1 MNVRVRLYM
10 IKPVLIFLVFSFS
23 LLYAQSIPDSATETD
38 AKTLVSLDTNKLDP
52 NSFWYMTELD
62 LSESAIQSMTESEF
76 LKIPWKRIAVPG
88 NIYSN
93 NKDYVGK
100 KNILLAKWI
109 QFSEDP
115 STQYSIRLGII
126 NDRDKTYLNGY
137 WIGNTGQWDAKE
149 PQAYDK
155 LRIYNIPSNVIR
167 YGKKNLLLLK
177 IQPYFENSGGI
188 EQDETTLGPSDK
200 IFARY
205 YKDEFVKLLFLTIYL
220 TVGGY
225 FLFLYI
231 RRRKDRENL
240 FFALFSFSFV
250 IYNFL
255 RNQLKY
261 EFGFPFLEMKKM
273 EYMVILLLIPFMYH
287 FLRTLFEERY
297 SIWGKILDGLQT
309 GFFLFFLLTSDI
321 ETFSFLLTNFVQPT
335 WIVYVVL
342 IFVILYR
349 NLKKKE
355 RRAFY
360 ITIGLTI
367 VLFAAVVDT
376 ATNRNY
382 WVFPRIMGY
391 TFLVFNIS
399 LAIIL
404 ANSFVKLN
412 EEVEDLNKN
421 LEKKVEERTD
431 ALNESLNQLQI
442 LKEKQD
448 GDYFLTSLL
457 IQPLARIENKI
468 PEIKIET
475 YVNQKKKFQFRG
487 KDGEIG
493 GDICIVGTVH
503 LESGDYTVFANGD
516 AMGKSIQGAGG
527 ALVLGVVF
535 QAVLSR
541 AKSSYTKSRPPELWL
556 KDLYVELQSVFVSF
570 DGSMLSSVVL
580 GMVSKDGF
588 VYYINA
594 EHPWSILYRDGVAS
608 FIETELSMRKLGF
621 PKNDHYFQ
629 IKTFSLEAGDT
640 LLIGSDGR
648 DDIVLPSENSSLRS
662 INEDETLILR
672 FVERSESNLKRLV
685 HEIESSG
692 EITDDLSFLKIEYFP
707 KKTRISFPELVRT
720 EYLEIKTKSNQGN
733 YTEALDKLYPLIEN
747 YPHPS
752 FFALAGKLQYQLK
765 NWAEAIVNFKL
776 AAKENPNRED
786 YLYMT
791 AKTLV
796 KNGQN
801 QEAVIWCERL
811 FLRNKLYKQN
821 TKLLMNL
828 LDKTNNIEKKEFYL
842 EFFSHEQNIV

>member
-1 MNVRVRLYM
+1 MNVQVRLYM
-10 IKPVLIFLVFSFS
+10 IKSIFIFLVFSFS
-23 LLYAQSIPDSATETD
+23 LLHSQTFTNSTTKPDGSGI
-38 AKTLVSLDTNKLDP
+38 VSLDTIP
-52 NSFWYMTELD
+52 NNPDTLWFMSEEDLTEAEIQS
-62 LSESAIQSMTESEF
+62 LSESNFNT
-76 LKIPWKRIAVPG
+76 KVWKQIAVPG
-88 NIYSN
+88 NLYT
-93 NKDYVGK
+93 NKEDYADK
-100 KNILLAKWI
+100 KIVTLAKWI
-109 QFSEDP
+109 QFPLDH
-115 STQYSIRLGII
+115 STQYSFRLGVI
-126 NDRDKTYLNGY
+126 NDRDRTYLNGKF
-137 WIGNTGQWDAKE
+137 IGGTGEWNATE

-155 LRIYNIPSNVIR
+155 LRFYNIPSEFIH
-167 YGKKNLLLLK
+167 YGKKNLLLIK
-177 IQPYFENSGGI
+177 IQPYFGNSGGI
-188 EQDETTLGPSDK
+188 EQDETSLGPTNK
-200 IFARY
+200 VNARF
-205 YKDEFVKLLFLTIYL
+205 YKDEFIKLLFLTIYS

-225 FLFLYI
+225 FLFLFI

-250 IYNFL
+250 VYNFL

-261 EFGFPFLEMKKM
+261 EFAFSFLEMKKL
-273 EYMVILLLIPFMYH
+273 EYMTILLLIPFMYH
-287 FLRTLFEERY
+287 FLRTLFEEKY
-297 SIWGKILDGLQT
+297 NVLGKILDVLQL
-309 GFFLFFLLTSDI
+309 FCFLYFAFTQNI

-335 WIVYVVL
+335 WLLYVVL
-342 IFVILYR
+342 IFVILFK
-349 NLKKKE
+349 NLRKKE
-355 RRAFY
+355 RRAVY
-360 ITIGLTI
+360 ITIGITI

-457 IQPLARIENKI
+457 IQPLARIDNQI
-468 PEIKIET
+468 PEIQIET
-475 YVNQKKKFQFRG
+475 YVNQKKKFHFRG

-503 LESGDYTVFANGD
+503 LELGEFTVFANGD

-580 GMVSKDGF
+580 GMVGKDGF

-629 IKTFSLEAGDT
+629 TKTFQLEPGDT

-648 DDIVLPSENSSLRS
+648 DDIGFFQEENSIRT

-672 FVERSESNLKRLV
+672 FVERSKTELSDLV
-685 HEIESSG
+685 HEIEMSG
-692 EITDDLSFLKIEYFP
+692 EITDDLSFLKIHYSPVNRRMSLPDFV
-707 KKTRISFPELVRT
+707 KK
-720 EYLEIKTKSNQGN
+720 EYLEIKSKSKQGEYQN
-733 YTEALDKLYPLIEN
+733 ALEQLQQLMEKFS
-747 YPHPS
+747 HPN
-752 FFALAGKLQYQLK
+752 FYAFAGKLQYQLK
-765 NWAEAIVNFKL
+765 NWKDAIQNLKL
-776 AAKENPNRED
+776 ATKENPMRED
-786 YLYMT
+786 YIFMT
-791 AKTLV
+791 ANALH
-796 KNGQN
+796 KNNQP

-811 FLRNKLYKQN
+811 FLRNKFHKQN
-821 TKLLMNL
+821 TKLFLYL
-828 LDKTNNIEKKEFYL
+828 LDLTKNIDKKEFYL
-842 EFFSHEQNIV
+842 EFLSTNKV

>member
-1 MNVRVRLYM
+1 M
-10 IKPVLIFLVFSFS
+10 IKPILIFLVFSFS
-23 LLYAQSIPDSATETD
+23 LLHSQTITNSTTKVMEV
-38 AKTLVSLDTNKLDP
+38 VSLDSKGNDP
-52 NSFWYMTELD
+52 ETLWFMLEED
-62 LSESAIQSMTESEF
+62 LNEVEIKSISESNFSKFQWTRVFIPGSLYAKKEDYSSK
-76 LKIPWKRIAVPG
+76 KIVT
-88 NIYSN
+88 
-93 NKDYVGK
+93 
-100 KNILLAKWI
+100 LAKWI
-109 QFSEDP
+109 QFPNDQ
-115 STQYSIRLGII
+115 STQYSLRLGII
-126 NDRDKTYLNGY
+126 NDRDITYLNGHL
-137 WIGNTGQWDAKE
+137 IGQTGLWNATD

-155 LRIYNIPSNVIR
+155 LRIYNVPSNFIQHD
-167 YGKKNLLLLK
+167 KKNLLIVK
-177 IQPYFENSGGI
+177 IQPYFGNSGGI
-188 EQDETTLGPSDK
+188 EQDETLLGPTDK
-200 IFARY
+200 ITSRF
-205 YKDEFVKLLFLTIYL
+205 YKDEFIKLLFLTIYS

-225 FLFLYI
+225 FLFLFI

-250 IYNFL
+250 VYNFL

-261 EFGFPFLEMKKM
+261 EFGFPFLEMKKL
-273 EYMVILLLIPFMYH
+273 EYMTILLLIPFMYH
-287 FLRTLFEERY
+287 FLRTLFDERY
-297 SIWGKILDGLQT
+297 SIFGKILDGLQL
-309 GFFLFFLLTSDI
+309 GFFLYFAFTENI
-321 ETFSFLLTNFVQPT
+321 ESFSFLLSNFVQPT
-335 WIVYVVL
+335 WLIYVIL
-342 IFVILYR
+342 IFAILIKHLR
-349 NLKKKE
+349 KKE

-360 ITIGLTI
+360 ITIGITI
-367 VLFAAVVDT
+367 VLMAAIVDL

-412 EEVEDLNKN
+412 EQVEDLNKN

-457 IQPLARIENKI
+457 IHPLARIDNRI

-493 GDICIVGTVH
+493 GDICVVGTVQ
-503 LESGDYTVFANGD
+503 LEYGDYTVFANGD

-527 ALVLGVVF
+527 ALVFGVVF

-580 GMVSKDGF
+580 GMVGKDGF

-629 IKTFSLEAGDT
+629 IKTFSLLAGDV

-648 DDIVLPSENSSLRS
+648 DDLGLGQEEEEFRS

-672 FVERSESNLKRLV
+672 LVERSEAILPGLV
-685 HEIESSG
+685 QEIKNSG
-692 EITDDLSFLKIEYFP
+692 EITDDLSFLKIEF
-707 KKTRISFPELVRT
+707 SPEYPRMSLPDTIRK
-720 EYLEIKTKSNQGN
+720 EYLEIKQTTKQGA
-733 YTEALDKLYPLIEN
+733 YQEALERLVSLMQN
-747 YPHPS
+747 YSHPT
-752 FFALAGKLQYQLK
+752 FYALAGKLHYQLK
-765 NWAEAIVNFKL
+765 NWMDAIENLKL
-776 AAKENPNRED
+776 ASKKNPVRED
-786 YLYMT
+786 YLFMT
-791 AKTLV
+791 ARALY
-796 KNGQN
+796 KNGQYTDS
-801 QEAVIWCERL
+801 VIWSERL
-811 FLRNKLYKQN
+811 FLRNKFHKQN
-821 TKLLMNL
+821 TTLFMHL
-828 LDKTNNIEKKEFYL
+828 LDQTNHVDKKEFYL
-842 EFFSHEQNIV
+842 GFLTTKEI

>member
-1 MNVRVRLYM
+1 M
-10 IKPVLIFLVFSFS
+10 IKIVLIFLVFSFS
-23 LLYAQSIPDSATETD
+23 LLHAQTLPDSTTESPSQE
-38 AKTLVSLDTNKLDP
+38 LVSLDTKKNDP
-52 NSFWYMTELD
+52 SSFWYMTEEE
-62 LSESAIQSMTESEF
+62 LSDSEIQSITESNF
-76 LKIPWKRIAVPG
+76 FNRKWVRVSIPG
-88 NIYSN
+88 NLY
-93 NKDYVGK
+93 KEKEKHK
-100 KNILLAKWI
+100 KKQTIFLAKWI
-109 QFSEDP
+109 QVPKDF
-115 STQYSIRLGII
+115 STQYSFRLGII
-126 NDRDKTYLNGY
+126 NDRDRTYLNGHL
-137 WIGNTGQWDAKE
+137 IGNTGVWNASD

-155 LRIYNIPSNVIR
+155 LRIYNIPSHTIQ
-167 YGKKNLLLLK
+167 YGKKNLLLIQ
-177 IQPYFENSGGI
+177 IQPYFGSSGGI
-188 EQDETTLGPSDK
+188 EQDETIFGPSDK
-200 IFARY
+200 IHSRF
-205 YKDEFVKLLFLTIYL
+205 YKDEFIKLIFLTVYS

-225 FLFLYI
+225 FLFLFI
-231 RRRKDRENL
+231 RRQKDRENF

-261 EFGFPFLEMKKM
+261 EFGFPFLEMKKV

-287 FLRTLFEERY
+287 FLRTLFEHRY
-297 SIWGKILDGLQT
+297 NIFGKILDGLQLA
-309 GFFLFFLLTSDI
+309 FFLYFLFFRNI
-321 ETFSFLLTNFVQPT
+321 ETFSFLLTNFAQPT
-335 WIVYVVL
+335 WLVYVVL
-342 IFVILYR
+342 IFSILFK
-349 NLKKKE
+349 NLRKKE
-355 RRAFY
+355 RRAVY
-360 ITIGLTI
+360 ITIGITI
-367 VLFAAVVDT
+367 VLIAALIDS

-468 PEIKIET
+468 HELQIET
-475 YVNQKKKFQFRG
+475 YLDQKKKFQFRG

-503 LESGDYTVFANGD
+503 LDSGNYTVFANGD

-580 GMVSKDGF
+580 GMMAKDGF

-629 IKTFSLEAGDT
+629 IKTFALEVGDI

-648 DDIVLPSENSSLRS
+648 DDIELSKGDESVRL

-672 FVERSESNLKRLV
+672 FVERSEGNLKKLV
-685 HEIESSG
+685 HEIKSSG
-692 EITDDLSFLKIEYFP
+692 EITDDLSFLKIIYQP
-707 KKTRISFPELVRT
+707 DNQRMSLPE
-720 EYLEIKTKSNQGN
+720 EIKNNYLEIKEITKNGN
-733 YTEALDKLYPLIEN
+733 HSDALEKLLPLMEN
-747 YPHPS
+747 YPHHS
-752 FFALAGKLQYQLK
+752 FFTLAGKLEYQLK
-765 NWAEAIVNFKL
+765 NWQNAGNYFKL
-776 AAKENPNRED
+776 AAKENPNSED
-786 YLYMT
+786 ILYMA
-791 AKTLV
+791 AKALY
-796 KNGQN
+796 KNGQIA
-801 QEAVIWCERL
+801 EAVIWCERL
-811 FLRNKLYKQN
+811 FLRNKLHQQN
-821 TKLLMNL
+821 TKLFLYL
-828 LDKTNNIEKKEFYL
+828 LDRTNNIDKKEFYL
-842 EFFSHEQNIV
+842 EFVKHGQSIG

>member
-1 MNVRVRLYM
+1 M
-10 IKPVLIFLVFSFS
+10 IKIVLIFLVFSFS
-23 LLYAQSIPDSATETD
+23 LLHSQTLPDSTTESNS
-38 AKTLVSLDTNKLDP
+38 KELVSLDTKKEDP
-52 NSFWYMTELD
+52 ATFWYMTEED
-62 LSESAIQSMTESEF
+62 LNDLEIQSIKESNF
-76 LKIPWKRIAVPG
+76 LQRKWKRIAIPG
-88 NIYSN
+88 NLYK
-93 NKDYVGK
+93 NKEDNKRKQTVF
-100 KNILLAKWI
+100 LAKWI
-109 QFSEDP
+109 HITKDP
-115 STQYSIRLGII
+115 STQYSLRLGII
-126 NDRDKTYLNGY
+126 NDRDKTYLNGHL
-137 WIGNTGQWDAKE
+137 IGNTGVWNASD

-155 LRIYNIPSNVIR
+155 LRIYRVPSHLIQ
-167 YGKKNLLLLK
+167 YGKKNLLLIQ
-177 IQPYFENSGGI
+177 IQPYFGNSGGI
-188 EQDETTLGPSDK
+188 EQDETILGPSEK
-200 IFARY
+200 IDSRF
-205 YKDEFVKLLFLTIYL
+205 YKDEFIKLIFLTIYA

-225 FLFLYI
+225 FLFLFI
-231 RRRKDRENL
+231 RRQKDRENF

-250 IYNFL
+250 VYNFL

-261 EFGFPFLEMKKM
+261 EFGFPFLEMKKF

-297 SIWGKILDGLQT
+297 HILGKILDGLQL
-309 GFFLFFLLTSDI
+309 GFFLYFAFSKDI
-321 ETFSFLLTNFVQPT
+321 ETFSFLLTNFIQPT

-342 IFVILYR
+342 IFSILFK

-360 ITIGLTI
+360 ITIGISI
-367 VLFAAVVDT
+367 VLVAAIIDS

-431 ALNESLNQLQI
+431 ALNESLIQLQI

-468 PEIKIET
+468 SELDIET
-475 YVNQKKKFQFRG
+475 YVDQKKKFQFRG

-503 LESGDYTVFANGD
+503 LDSGDYTVFANGD

-580 GMVSKDGF
+580 GMMAKDGF

-629 IKTFSLEAGDT
+629 IKTFALEAGDT

-648 DDIVLPSENSSLRS
+648 DDIELKQQDESIRL

-672 FVERSESNLKRLV
+672 FVERSEGNLKELV

-692 EITDDLSFLKIEYFP
+692 EITDDLSFLKIVYQP
-707 KKTRISFPELVRT
+707 KNQRMSLSEAIRT
-720 EYLEIKTKSNQGN
+720 EYLEIKSTSKLGN
-733 YTEALDKLYPLIEN
+733 FAEAISKLLPLMEN

-752 FFALAGKLQYQLK
+752 FFALAGKLYYQLK
-765 NWAEAIVNFKL
+765 NWSEAAKHLKL

-786 YLYMT
+786 YLYMA
-791 AKTLV
+791 AKSLY
-796 KNGQN
+796 KNEQVG
-801 QEAVIWCERL
+801 EAVIWSERL
-811 FLRNKLYKQN
+811 FLRNKFHQQN
-821 TKLLMNL
+821 TKLFLHL
-828 LDKTNNIEKKEFYL
+828 LDRTNNIDKKEFYL
-842 EFFSHEQNIV
+842 EFVNYEQSIG

>member
-1 MNVRVRLYM
+1 MNVQVRLYM
-10 IKPVLIFLVFSFS
+10 IKSILIFLVFSFS
-23 LLYAQSIPDSATETD
+23 LLHSQ
-38 AKTLVSLDTNKLDP
+38 TLPNSTTKPNENDIVSLDTNQNDP
-52 NSFWYMTELD
+52 DSFWFMIEED
-62 LSESAIQSMTESEF
+62 LSEVEIQSITESNF
-76 LKIPWKRIAVPG
+76 KTKNWKPIAVPG
-88 NIYSN
+88 NLYK
-93 NKDYVGK
+93 NKENYAAK
-100 KNILLAKWI
+100 KIVTLAKWI
-109 QFSEDP
+109 QFHKDP
-115 STQYSIRLGII
+115 SIQLSFRLGVI
-126 NDRDKTYLNGY
+126 NDRDRTYLNGQL
-137 WIGNTGQWDAKE
+137 IGQTGEWNATI

-155 LRIYNIPSNVIR
+155 LRFYNIPSQLIQP
-167 YGKKNLLLLK
+167 GKNNLLLIK
-177 IQPYFENSGGI
+177 IQPYFGNSGGI
-188 EQDETTLGPSDK
+188 EQDETLLGPTDK
-200 IFARY
+200 VNARF
-205 YKDEFVKLLFLTIYL
+205 YKDEFIKLLFLTIYS

-225 FLFLYI
+225 FLFLFI

-261 EFGFPFLEMKKM
+261 EFGFSFLEMKKL
-273 EYMVILLLIPFMYH
+273 EYMTILLLIPFMYH

-297 SIWGKILDGLQT
+297 HILGKILDGIQLVC
-309 GFFLFFLLTSDI
+309 FLFFALTQNI

-335 WIVYVVL
+335 WVLYVVL
-342 IFVILYR
+342 IFTILFK
-349 NLKKKE
+349 NLRKKE

-457 IQPLARIENKI
+457 IHPLARIDNQI
-468 PEIKIET
+468 PEIHIET
-475 YVNQKKKFQFRG
+475 YVNQKKKFHFRG

-493 GDICIVGTVH
+493 GDICIVGTVN
-503 LESGDYTVFANGD
+503 LELGEYTVFANGD

-580 GMVSKDGF
+580 GMIAKDGF

-621 PKNDHYFQ
+621 PKNDQYFQ
-629 IKTFSLEAGDT
+629 IKTFSLEPGDT

-648 DDIVLPSENSSLRS
+648 DDIGFIQEDNTTRI

-672 FVERSESNLKRLV
+672 FVERSQSKLSKLV
-685 HEIESSG
+685 YEIETSG
-692 EITDDLSFLKIEYFP
+692 EITDDLSFLKIEYHP
-707 KKTRISFPELVRT
+707 KYTRMSLPEFVKK
-720 EYLEIKTKSNQGN
+720 EYIETKTKSKQGD
-733 YTEALDKLYPLIEN
+733 YKFALEQIETLMKKF
-747 YPHPS
+747 PHPN
-752 FFALAGKLQYQLK
+752 FYAFAGKLQYQLK
-765 NWAEAIVNFKL
+765 NWGQAIQNFKL
-776 AAKENPNRED
+776 ATNANPSRED

-791 AKTLV
+791 AKTLF
-796 KNGQN
+796 KNNQT
-801 QEAVIWCERL
+801 QEAVIWSERL
-811 FLRNKLYKQN
+811 FLRNKDHKQN
-821 TKLLMNL
+821 TKLFLYL
-828 LDKTNNIEKKEFYL
+828 LDLTKNIDKKEFYL
-842 EFFSHEQNIV
+842 EFLTANKV

>member
-1 MNVRVRLYM
+1 MNVRVRVYM
-10 IKPVLIFLVFSFS
+10 IKPILIFLVFSFS
-23 LLYAQSIPDSATETD
+23 LLHSQSIEDSITKSRPRD
-38 AKTLVSLDTNKLDP
+38 MVSLDTNKADP
-52 NSFWYMTELD
+52 SSFWYMTED
-62 LSESAIQSMTESEF
+62 SLSDSEILSMTETKF
-76 LKIPWKRIAVPG
+76 LERTWKRIPVPG
-88 NIYSN
+88 NLYDD
-93 NKDYVGK
+93 KEAYGFK
-100 KNILLAKWI
+100 KTVLLAKWI

-115 STQYSIRLGII
+115 STQYSLRLGII
-126 NDRDKTYLNGY
+126 NDRDQTYLNGHL
-137 WIGNTGQWDAKE
+137 IGNTGDWNAEE

-155 LRIYNIPSNVIR
+155 LRIYNIPSNVIQ
-167 YGKKNLLLLK
+167 YGKKNLLLIK
-177 IQPYFENSGGI
+177 IQPYFANSGGI
-188 EQDETTLGPSDK
+188 EQDETVLGPSEQ
-200 IFARY
+200 IFSRF
-205 YKDEFVKLLFLTIYL
+205 YKDEFIKLLFLTIYS

-231 RRRKDRENL
+231 RRRKDKENF

-261 EFGFPFLEMKKM
+261 EFEFPFLEMKKS

-297 SIWGKILDGLQT
+297 SIFGKILDGLQL
-309 GFFLFFLLTSDI
+309 GFFLYFAFTRNI

-335 WIVYVVL
+335 WLLYVVL
-342 IFVILYR
+342 IFIILFR
-349 NLKKKE
+349 NLRKKE

-367 VLFAAVVDT
+367 VLIAAVIDT

-404 ANSFVKLN
+404 ANSIVKLN

-421 LEKKVEERTD
+421 LERKVEERTD
-431 ALNESLNQLQI
+431 ALNESLNQLQV

-457 IQPLARIENKI
+457 IQPLARIENQI

-487 KDGEIG
+487 KNGEIG
-493 GDICIVGTVH
+493 GDICIVGTIH

-580 GMVSKDGF
+580 GMVAKDGF

-594 EHPWSILYRDGVAS
+594 EHPWSILYRDAVAS

-629 IKTFSLEAGDT
+629 IKTFSLEAGDI

-648 DDIVLPSENSSLRS
+648 DDIVLPSDESSLRS

-672 FVERSESNLKRLV
+672 FVERSESNLNRLV
-685 HEIESSG
+685 QEIESNG

-707 KKTRISFPELVRT
+707 KKTRISFPEEIRT
-720 EYLEIKTKSNQGN
+720 EYLEIKEISKQGR
-733 YTEALDKLYPLIEN
+733 YRDALDKLFPLIEN
-747 YPHPS
+747 YLHPS
-752 FFALAGKLQYQLK
+752 FLALAGKLNYLLK
-765 NWAEAIVNFKL
+765 NWSEAIQNLKL
-776 AAKENPNRED
+776 ASKENPSRED

-791 AKTLV
+791 AKALY
-796 KNGQN
+796 KNGQIA
-801 QEAVIWCERL
+801 EAVIWSERV
-811 FLRNKLYKQN
+811 FLRNKLHKQN
-821 TKLLMNL
+821 TKLLMYL
-828 LDKTNNIEKKEFYL
+828 LDKTKNIDKKEFYL
-842 EFFSHEQNIV
+842 EFFNHEQSIG